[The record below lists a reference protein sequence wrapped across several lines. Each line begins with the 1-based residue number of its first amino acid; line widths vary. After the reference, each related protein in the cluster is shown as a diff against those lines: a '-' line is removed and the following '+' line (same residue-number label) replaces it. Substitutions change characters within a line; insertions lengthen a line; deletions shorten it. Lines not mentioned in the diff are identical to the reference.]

1 MYLSKSWACS
11 VTCAWHSV
19 SMSARCRHERS
30 KGEDGLRINY
40 WYLIRPDGGEDLAVI
55 GREIKGSGGH
65 YNYNSVQHACPP
77 LDCLMFACPTCLH
90 SQPLKNSRLAE
101 A

>member
-1 MYLSKSWACS
+1 MLADLCMN
-11 VTCAWHSV
+11 
-19 SMSARCRHERS
+19 MSFISCLRICTLHRHERS

-65 YNYNSVQHACPP
+65 YNYNSVRSPILQILETAFEPGRSTW
-77 LDCLMFACPTCLH
+77 DCMLL
-90 SQPLKNSRLAE
+90 
-101 A
+101 